1 MDELQKAR
9 EQINEIDEQ
18 MAELFQKRMQA
29 VESVI
34 AFKKQHGM
42 PVLDASREEEVIAKN
57 TAKLKDETYKEFYHM
72 FIRDVMRISRSY
84 QKSVLYHDIVGYAG
98 TAGAFSNL
106 AAKRLFPDAVQQA
119 YPGFEDIFQ
128 AVVNDEIRYGIIPFE
143 NSYTGEVG
151 SAGSFIGI

>member
-57 TAKLKDETYKEFYHM
+57 N
-72 FIRDVMRISRSY
+72 R
-84 QKSVLYHDIVGYAG
+84 
-98 TAGAFSNL
+98 
-106 AAKRLFPDAVQQA
+106 
-119 YPGFEDIFQ
+119 
-128 AVVNDEIRYGIIPFE
+128 
-143 NSYTGEVG
+143 
-151 SAGSFIGI
+151 